1 MSHYFLV
8 HVTNCFTVSVSK
20 KAPALNYCQCLLSS
34 PNTWRH
40 WHKMVERLKDIK
52 ILKRWMMLKPNFVKL
67 VTLYVCRWLDSNWT
81 RTKSVKWFGNIDWSM
96 RKSNSREIIIKQNRL
111 KNTAQLVGF
120 QLYSYLLVRILFL
133 RLMRLK
139 IWINKNKKN
148 LSTTDA
154 ETLYVLYMNTTPGDR
169 S

>member
-8 HVTNCFTVSVSK
+8 HVTNCFTVLVSK

-67 VTLYVCRWLDSNWT
+67 VTLYVRRWLDSNWT
-81 RTKSVKWFGNIDWSM
+81 RTKSVKWFWQYWLIYEKVKFQRDHYWAKQVKKYCSVGWFSTLQLSFG
-96 RKSNSREIIIKQNRL
+96 KNS
-111 KNTAQLVGF
+111 F
-120 QLYSYLLVRILFL
+120 F
-133 RLMRLK
+133 
-139 IWINKNKKN
+139 
-148 LSTTDA
+148 
-154 ETLYVLYMNTTPGDR
+154 
-169 S
+169 